1 VQAFEKIPALK
12 ALAPAQTEPP
22 FKLTQLSLLVVSTAL
37 AIVAVIRFRP
47 RITGLPQSERTRSTS
62 RLMDSKKRTETEVAD
77 AMGVNQS
84 SINRRKRA
92 ILNILRTKL
101 SDRDKFQR
109 FSA

>member
-1 VQAFEKIPALK
+1 
-12 ALAPAQTEPP
+12 
-22 FKLTQLSLLVVSTAL
+22 
-37 AIVAVIRFRP
+37 
-47 RITGLPQSERTRSTS
+47 
-62 RLMDSKKRTETEVAD
+62 MDSKKRTETEVAD